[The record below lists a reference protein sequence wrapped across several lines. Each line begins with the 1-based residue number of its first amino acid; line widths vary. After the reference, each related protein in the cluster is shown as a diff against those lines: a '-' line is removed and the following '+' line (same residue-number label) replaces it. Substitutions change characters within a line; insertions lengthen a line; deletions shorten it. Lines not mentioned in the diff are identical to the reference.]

1 LDGKTVISHGFSA
14 EKTGTRAIRAATV
27 SRLLVVAGG
36 AGRNGTEHSRRGGW
50 FGHQQPGHSE
60 TTNKHAASRGIEWN
74 WDIIERYLGKLNK
87 LWL

>member
-1 LDGKTVISHGFSA
+1 MDFLLKR
-14 EKTGTRAIRAATV
+14 EEGTRAIRAATV

-36 AGRNGTEHSRRGGW
+36 AGRNGTEHSRRDGW

-74 WDIIERYLGKLNK
+74 WDITERYLGKLNK